1 MEMMTVERQVVN
13 PFFTGEL
20 RKNTLLEPLCSYSS
34 NSNDQF
40 TRKNRD
46 QHAIPLSQ

>member
-40 TRKNRD
+40 TKTGSG
-46 QHAIPLSQ
+46 QTQEK